1 MRPSLRLPA
10 ALVLPVLVA
19 AQGVPPGVPKG
30 LPRVVSLTVAA
41 TDSKGAPASGLT
53 EADFQITDAGKPRS
67 LSFVRPVPEPLALAV
82 APGQS
87 TNRTTNSTRPVTV
100 LLLDQL
106 NAAVSERTANA
117 NHALRELSKVPG
129 NGQVFAFILSSEGR
143 LVPIRG
149 LPGTVPGK
157 SETGGDDAWTAQGAA
172 MLEKGMRDS
181 ARIRTA
187 SLDMSMR
194 IQWTLNALE
203 SLANQ
208 MAVFPGR
215 KGLVWFSAGM
225 PLSIA
230 PQVTS
235 TGATLDFT
243 PQLLHLAHTFDRAAT
258 SVYPVRLGATG
269 EEDSLEVV
277 AQLTGGVPPGD
288 RDIAPTL
295 RQAIS
300 DARGSYQL
308 AFLPPDDNWDGGFHK
323 LRVASARKGVRVR
336 TKAGYYAFP
345 DAGEAEVT
353 EALRAMLADP
363 SDRAGI
369 CLRGEIVA
377 GPKPR
382 LSVRIGTADIA
393 LARQGARRS
402 AQLRLVLSITMSD
415 GRVVLSPVLRIE
427 PEWGEEQAVAAV
439 RDGIPF
445 DQEIATAGIDKIR
458 VAVYDRGSGVG
469 GSLTLHE
476 HAQR

>member
-1 MRPSLRLPA
+1 MRSFLRLPA
-10 ALVLPVLVA
+10 VLVLPVLVA
-19 AQGVPPGVPKG
+19 AQGVPPRAARTVT
-30 LPRVVSLTVAA
+30 LTVVA
-41 TDSKGAPASGLT
+41 TDSKGAPATGLT
-53 EADFQITDAGKPRS
+53 EADFQVTEAGKPRT
-67 LSFVRPVPEPLALAV
+67 LSFVRPVPEPLVVAA

-87 TNRTTNSTRPVTV
+87 TNRTTASTIPITV

-106 NAAVSERTANA
+106 NATFSERTANA
-117 NHALRELSKVPG
+117 NHALREISKVEG

-157 SETGGDDAWTAQGAA
+157 SETGGDDVWTSKGAA
-172 MLEKGMRDS
+172 MLENGMRDS

-208 MAVFPGR
+208 MAVFSGR

-243 PQLLHLAHTFDRAAT
+243 PQLRHLVHTFDRAAT
-258 SVYPVRLGATG
+258 TVYPVRLGATG
-269 EEDSLEVV
+269 EEDALEVV
-277 AQLTGGVPPGD
+277 AQLTGGVPPSD

-300 DARGSYQL
+300 DARNSYQVAL
-308 AFLPPDDNWDGGFHK
+308 LPSYDNWDGAFHK
-323 LRVASARKGVRVR
+323 LRVASSRKGVRVR
-336 TKAGYYAFP
+336 TKAGYYAFL
-345 DAGEAEVT
+345 DVGEAEVA
-353 EALRAMLADP
+353 ESLRVMQANP
-363 SDRAGI
+363 SDHAGI
-369 CLRGEIVA
+369 SLRGEIIA

-382 LSVRIGTADIA
+382 LSLRIGIADLA
-393 LARQGARRS
+393 LARHGTRQAV
-402 AQLRLVLSITMSD
+402 QLRMVLFFTMSD

-427 PEWGEEQAVAAV
+427 PEWGPEQAAALL

-445 DQEIATAGIDKIR
+445 DQEIATDGIGRIR
-458 VAVYDRGSGVG
+458 VAVYDRGSSLG
-469 GSLTLHE
+469 GTLTVPM
-476 HAQR
+476 QRQP